1 MQLHFIDISIIA
13 LYLVSTLIVG
23 FLISKRAS
31 KNMDSYF
38 LGGKSIP
45 WYILGVSNA
54 SGMFD
59 ITGTMWLVYLI
70 FVYGLKGAFIPW
82 LWPVFNQIFLMVYLS
97 AWLRRSN
104 VMTGAEWM
112 KTRFGTGKGAQLSH
126 IIIVIFAIVSVIGFL
141 AYGFKGIGKFSSEF
155 LPWNLT
161 PNQYGLIFMSI
172 TTLYVVKGG
181 MHSVVFTELIQFVIM
196 TIASIAVGIIAIN
209 HVTSGQIAGLVPEGW
224 GQLHFGWKLNLDWSG
239 IFDIVNTKI
248 AGDGYTLF
256 TCFMMMIVFK
266 GFLLSVAGP
275 APNYDMQRILATK
288 SPKEASKMSGFVSV
302 ALFFPRYMLIAGLV
316 VLALVHLMPDLR
328 DMGDAPGTEARL
340 IEIASEQT
348 GIDISGIT
356 RETSFANDLN
366 ASPQAIAELAQK
378 IGEEFDVNFD
388 IEDIDNIPAHIQ
400 TVGAATDHIVNKKTD
415 LEMILPMAMSRFV
428 PTGLLGILMAGLLA
442 AFMSTF
448 AATVNAAPAYIV
460 NDIYKRYI
468 NPNASDKQYVKMSYI
483 ISLAVVVVG
492 ISFGLFLVESINSVT
507 QWIVSAL
514 WGGYAAANVLKWH
527 WWRFNGYGYFWG
539 MVIGLIASL
548 LMPSL
553 MPNTQDFYIFPFILV
568 LSLAGCI
575 VGTLMTKPDE
585 EEVLK
590 SFYKKVRP
598 WGFWKPIHDKVIQE
612 DPSFQKNK
620 DFKRDMFNVVI
631 GIIWQTSLVVIPIYL
646 IIKENVSLITAII
659 ILAITSFILKKNWYD
674 KLTD

>member
-1 MQLHFIDISIIA
+1 MQLHAIDISIII
-13 LYLVSTLIVG
+13 LYLISTVVVG
-23 FLISKRAS
+23 FLISKKAS

-59 ITGTMWLVYLI
+59 ITGTMWLVYLL
-70 FVYGLKGAFIPW
+70 FVYGLKGVFMPW

-97 AWLRRSN
+97 CWLRRSN

-112 KTRFGTGKGAQLSH
+112 KTRFGTGTGSQLSH

-141 AYGFKGIGKFSSEF
+141 AYGFKGIGKFSSVF
-155 LPWNLT
+155 LPWDLT
-161 PNQYGLIFMSI
+161 PNQYGLIFMGI

-181 MHSVVFTELIQFVIM
+181 MHSVVLTELIQFGIM
-196 TIASIAVGIIAIN
+196 TIASIAVGIIAMN
-209 HVTSGQIAGLVPEGW
+209 QVTKGQVLELVPQGW
-224 GQLHFGWKLNLDWSG
+224 EQLRIVWRLDLDWSG
-239 IFDIVNTKI
+239 ILDSVNAKI
-248 AGDGYTLF
+248 SGDGYTLF
-256 TCFMMMIVFK
+256 TCFMMMIIFK

-316 VLALVHLMPDLR
+316 VLAIVYLMPDLAA
-328 DMGDAPGTEARL
+328 MG
-340 IEIASEQT
+340 
-348 GIDISGIT
+348 
-356 RETSFANDLN
+356 
-366 ASPQAIAELAQK
+366 
-378 IGEEFDVNFD
+378 
-388 IEDIDNIPAHIQ
+388 EDIDF
-400 TVGAATDHIVNKKTD
+400 
-415 LEMILPMAMSRFV
+415 EMILPMAMSKFV
-428 PTGLLGILMAGLLA
+428 PTGLLGVLMAGLIA

-483 ISLAVVVVG
+483 ISLAVVIVG
-492 ISFGLFLVESINSVT
+492 ITFGFFVVESIDSVT

-548 LMPSL
+548 TMPL
-553 MPNTQDFYIFPFILV
+553 IMPNTPDFYIFPFILV
-568 LSLAGCI
+568 FSLVGCLAG
-575 VGTLMTKPDE
+575 TLLTKPEND
-585 EEVLK
+585 EVLK
-590 SFYKKVRP
+590 AFYKQVRP
-598 WGFWKPIHDKVIQE
+598 WGFWKPIHDKVVQE
-612 DPSFQKNK
+612 DPSFQGNK
-620 DFKRDMFNVVI
+620 DFRKDMFNVVI
-631 GIIWQTSLVVIPIYL
+631 GIIWQLSLVVIPIYL
-646 IIKENVSLITAII
+646 IIKENVSLITAVVV
-659 ILAITSFILKKNWYD
+659 LAITSFILKKNWYD

>member
-1 MQLHFIDISIIA
+1 MELQSLDIFIIIA
-13 LYLVSTLIVG
+13 YLVATILIG
-23 FLISKRAS
+23 FWVSKRAS

-38 LGGKSIP
+38 LGGKTIP

-59 ITGTMWLVYLI
+59 ITGTMWLVYLLFI
-70 FVYGLKGAFIPW
+70 YGLKGVFVPW
-82 LWPVFNQIFLMVYLS
+82 LWPVFNQIFLMMYLS
-97 AWLRRSN
+97 CWLRRSN

-112 KTRFGTGKGAQLSH
+112 KTRFGTGTGSQLSH

-161 PNQYGLIFMSI
+161 PNQYGLIFMGI

-181 MHSVVFTELIQFVIM
+181 MHSVVLTEVIQFVIM
-196 TIASIAVGIIAIN
+196 TVASIAVGIIAMIK
-209 HVTSGQIAGLVPEGW
+209 IADIDILTKVPAGW
-224 GQLHFGWKLNLDWSG
+224 GQLGVPWKLNLDWSG

-256 TCFMMMIVFK
+256 TCFLMMILFK

-288 SPKEASKMSGFVSV
+288 NPREASKMSGFVSV

-316 VLALVHLMPDLR
+316 VLALAFLMPDLEA
-328 DMGDAPGTEARL
+328 MGDAEGTEARV
-340 IEIASEQT
+340 IELTSSQAGVDASQINRDT
-348 GIDISGIT
+348 LFTD
-356 RETSFANDLN
+356 DLN
-366 ASPQAIAELAQK
+366 IGPADKLDLAAKFNNEFSIDFPQE
-378 IGEEFDVNFD
+378 GE
-388 IEDIDNIPAHIQ
+388 NIP
-400 TVGAATDHIVNKKTD
+400 TVGAAVDYIVNKKTD

-428 PTGLLGILMAGLLA
+428 PTGLLGVLMAGLIA

-468 NPNASDKQYVKMSYI
+468 NPNATDRQYVKMSYI

-492 ISFGLFLVESINSVT
+492 ISFGMFIVESIDSVT

-514 WGGYAAANVLKWH
+514 WGGYAASNVLKWH

-539 MVIGLIASL
+539 MIVGLIASL
-548 LMPSL
+548 TLPL
-553 MPNTQDFYIFPFILV
+553 FLTFPDFYIFPFILV

-575 VGTLMTKPDE
+575 AGTLLTKPEND
-585 EEVLK
+585 EVLK
-590 SFYKKVRP
+590 SFYKTVRP
-598 WGFWKPIHDKVIQE
+598 WGFWKPIYEKVIQE
-612 DPSFQKNK
+612 DPGFQGNK
-620 DFKRDMFNVVI
+620 DFGKDMFNVVI

-659 ILAITSFILKKNWYD
+659 ILAITSFILKKSWYD
-674 KLTD
+674 RLPREI

>member
-1 MQLHFIDISIIA
+1 MELQNLDIFIIIA
-13 LYLVSTLIVG
+13 YLVATILIG
-23 FLISKRAS
+23 FWVSKRAS

-38 LGGKSIP
+38 LGGKTIP

-59 ITGTMWLVYLI
+59 ITGTMWLVYLLFI
-70 FVYGLKGAFIPW
+70 YGLKGVFVPW
-82 LWPVFNQIFLMVYLS
+82 LWPVFNQIFLMMYLS
-97 AWLRRSN
+97 CWLRRSN

-112 KTRFGTGKGAQLSH
+112 KTRFGTGTGSQLSH

-161 PNQYGLIFMSI
+161 PNQYGLIFMGI

-181 MHSVVFTELIQFVIM
+181 MHSVVLTEVIQFVIM
-196 TIASIAVGIIAIN
+196 TVASIAVGIIAMIK
-209 HVTSGQIAGLVPEGW
+209 IADIDILTKVPEGW
-224 GQLHFGWKLNLDWSG
+224 GQLGVPWKLNLDWSG

-256 TCFMMMIVFK
+256 TCFLMMILFK

-288 SPKEASKMSGFVSV
+288 NPREASKMSGFVSV

-316 VLALVHLMPDLR
+316 VLALAFLMPDLEA
-328 DMGDAPGTEARL
+328 MGDAEGTEARV
-340 IEIASEQT
+340 IELTSSQAGVDASQINRDT
-348 GIDISGIT
+348 LFTD
-356 RETSFANDLN
+356 DLN
-366 ASPQAIAELAQK
+366 IGPADKLDLAAKFNNEFSIDFPQE
-378 IGEEFDVNFD
+378 GE
-388 IEDIDNIPAHIQ
+388 NIP
-400 TVGAATDHIVNKKTD
+400 TVGAAVDYIVNKKTD

-428 PTGLLGILMAGLLA
+428 PTGLLGVLMAGLIA

-468 NPNASDKQYVKMSYI
+468 NPNATDRQYVKMSYI

-492 ISFGLFLVESINSVT
+492 ISFGMFIVESIDSVT

-514 WGGYAAANVLKWH
+514 WGGYAASNVLKWH

-539 MVIGLIASL
+539 MIVGLIASL
-548 LMPSL
+548 TMPL
-553 MPNTQDFYIFPFILV
+553 FLTFPDFYIFPFILV

-575 VGTLMTKPDE
+575 AGTLLTKPEND
-585 EEVLK
+585 EVLK
-590 SFYKKVRP
+590 SFYKTVRP
-598 WGFWKPIHDKVIQE
+598 WGFWKPIYEKVIQE
-612 DPSFQKNK
+612 DPGFQGNK
-620 DFKRDMFNVVI
+620 DFGKDMFNVVI

-659 ILAITSFILKKNWYD
+659 ILAITSFILKKSWYD
-674 KLTD
+674 RLPREI

>member
-1 MQLHFIDISIIA
+1 MQLHTIDISIII
-13 LYLVSTLIVG
+13 LYLISTVVVG

-38 LGGKSIP
+38 LGGKTIP

-59 ITGTMWLVYLI
+59 ITGTMWLVYLL
-70 FVYGLKGAFIPW
+70 FVYGLKGVFMPW
-82 LWPVFNQIFLMVYLS
+82 LWPVFNQVFLMVYLS
-97 AWLRRSN
+97 CWLRRSN

-112 KTRFGTGKGAQLSH
+112 KTRFGTGTGSQLSH

-141 AYGFKGIGKFSSEF
+141 AYGFKGIGKFSSVF
-155 LPWNLT
+155 LPWDLT
-161 PNQYGLIFMSI
+161 PNKYGLIFMGI

-181 MHSVVFTELIQFVIM
+181 MHSVVVTELIQFVIM
-196 TIASIAVGIIAIN
+196 TIASISVGIIAMN
-209 HVTSGQIAGLVPEGW
+209 QVTKGQVLELVPQGW
-224 GQLHFGWKLNLDWSG
+224 EQLRIGWKLGLDWSG
-239 IFDIVNTKI
+239 IFDIVNTKM

-256 TCFMMMIVFK
+256 TCFMMMILFK

-316 VLALVHLMPDLR
+316 VLALVHLMPDLKA
-328 DMGDAPGTEARL
+328 MGDVEGTEARV
-340 IEIASEQT
+340 IALTSSQM
-348 GIDISGIT
+348 GVDISDIN
-356 RETSFANDLN
+356 RDTSFIDDLN
-366 ASPQAIAELAQK
+366 VGPADKLDLVTNFK
-378 IGEEFDVNFD
+378 NEF
-388 IEDIDNIPAHIQ
+388 EIDFPEVGNDIQ
-400 TVGAATDHIVNKKTD
+400 TVGAAIDYVVNKKTD
-415 LEMILPMAMSRFV
+415 LEMILPMAMKRFV
-428 PTGLLGILMAGLLA
+428 PTGLLGVLMAGLIA

-483 ISLAVVVVG
+483 ISIAVVVVG
-492 ISFGLFLVESINSVT
+492 ISFGMFMVESIDSVT

-539 MVIGLIASL
+539 MIVGLIASL
-548 LMPSL
+548 LMPGL
-553 MPNTQDFYIFPFILV
+553 MPNTPDFYIFPFILAMSV
-568 LSLAGCI
+568 IGCI
-575 VGTLMTKPDE
+575 AGTLLTKPESD
-585 EEVLK
+585 EVLK
-590 SFYKKVRP
+590 SFYKQVRP
-598 WGFWKPIHDKVIQE
+598 WGFWRPIHEKVIQE
-612 DPSFQKNK
+612 DPGFEGNK

-631 GIIWQTSLVVIPIYL
+631 GIIWQTSLVVTPIYL

-659 ILAITSFILKKNWYD
+659 ILAITSFILKKSWYN

>member
-1 MQLHFIDISIIA
+1 MSFSIPEDNMQLHPIDISIII
-13 LYLVSTLIVG
+13 LYLVSTVVVG

-70 FVYGLKGAFIPW
+70 FVYGLKGVFMPW

-97 AWLRRSN
+97 CWLRRSN

-112 KTRFGTGKGAQLSH
+112 KTRFGTGTGSQLSH

-161 PNQYGLIFMSI
+161 PNQYGLIFMGI
-172 TTLYVVKGG
+172 TSLYVVKGG
-181 MHSVVFTELIQFVIM
+181 MHSVVLTELIQFVIM
-196 TIASIAVGIIAIN
+196 TIASISVGIIAMRQ
-209 HVTSGQIAGLVPEGW
+209 VTNAQIMELVPAGW
-224 GQLHFGWKLNLDWSG
+224 EQLSIPWRLNLDWSE
-239 IFDIVNTKI
+239 ILASVNTKI
-248 AGDGYTLF
+248 AGDGYSLF
-256 TCFMMMIVFK
+256 TCFIMMILFK

-288 SPKEASKMSGFVSV
+288 SPKEAAKMSGFVSV

-316 VLALVHLMPDLR
+316 VLAIVYLMPDLAA
-328 DMGDAPGTEARL
+328 MG
-340 IEIASEQT
+340 
-348 GIDISGIT
+348 
-356 RETSFANDLN
+356 
-366 ASPQAIAELAQK
+366 
-378 IGEEFDVNFD
+378 
-388 IEDIDNIPAHIQ
+388 EDIDF
-400 TVGAATDHIVNKKTD
+400 
-415 LEMILPMAMSRFV
+415 EMILPMAMNRFV
-428 PTGLLGILMAGLLA
+428 PTGLLGILMAGLIA

-468 NPNASDKQYVKMSYI
+468 NPNASDKQYVRMSMI

-492 ISFGLFLVESINSVT
+492 ISFGIFVVESIDSVT

-539 MVIGLIASL
+539 MVIGLIASMA
-548 LMPSL
+548 MPVF
-553 MPNTQDFYIFPFILV
+553 MPNTPDFYIFPFILAM
-568 LSLAGCI
+568 SLVGCI
-575 VGTLMTKPDE
+575 AGTLLTKPESD
-585 EEVLK
+585 EVLK
-590 SFYKKVRP
+590 SFYKTVRP
-598 WGFWKPIHDKVIQE
+598 WGFWKPIHEKVLRE
-612 DPSFQKNK
+612 DPAFQGNK
-620 DFKRDMFNVVI
+620 DFKKDMFNIVI
-631 GIIWQTSLVVIPIYL
+631 GIVWQTSLIVIPIYL
-646 IIKENVSLITAII
+646 IIKENVSLMTAII
-659 ILAITSFILKKNWYD
+659 ILAITSFILKKNWYN

>member
-1 MQLHFIDISIIA
+1 MQLHFIDISIIV
-13 LYLVSTLIVG
+13 LYLVSTVIVG

-31 KNMDSYF
+31 KNIDSYF
-38 LGGKSIP
+38 LGGKTIP

-104 VMTGAEWM
+104 VMTGAEWI
-112 KTRFGTGKGAQLSH
+112 KTRFGTGIGAQLSH

-161 PNQYGLIFMSI
+161 PNQYGLIFMGI

-181 MHSVVFTELIQFVIM
+181 MHSVVLTELIQFGIM
-196 TIASIAVGIIAIN
+196 TVASIAVGIIAIR
-209 HVTSGQIAGLVPEGW
+209 HVTAAQIAGSVPEGW
-224 GQLHFGWKLNLDWSG
+224 QDIFFGWRLNLNWSG
-239 IFDIVNTKI
+239 ILDSVNAKI
-248 AGDGYTLF
+248 AADKYELF
-256 TCFMMMIVFK
+256 TCFMMMILFK
-266 GFLLSVAGP
+266 GFLVSAAGP

-288 SPKEASKMSGFVSV
+288 NPKEAAKMSGFVSV
-302 ALFFPRYMLIAGLV
+302 ALFFPRYMLIGGLA
-316 VLALVHLMPDLR
+316 VLAIVYLMPDLAA
-328 DMGDAPGTEARL
+328 MG
-340 IEIASEQT
+340 S
-348 GIDISGIT
+348 
-356 RETSFANDLN
+356 
-366 ASPQAIAELAQK
+366 
-378 IGEEFDVNFD
+378 
-388 IEDIDNIPAHIQ
+388 DIDF
-400 TVGAATDHIVNKKTD
+400 
-415 LEMILPMAMSRFV
+415 EMILPMAMRRFV
-428 PTGLLGILMAGLLA
+428 PTGLLGILMAGLIA

-492 ISFGLFLVESINSVT
+492 ISFGLFVVESIDSVT
-507 QWIVSAL
+507 QWIVSSL
-514 WGGYAAANVLKWH
+514 WGGYAASNVLKWY

-539 MVIGLIASL
+539 MIVGLIASL
-548 LMPSL
+548 TMPAIL
-553 MPNTQDFYIFPFILV
+553 PTFPDFYIFPFILV
-568 LSLAGCI
+568 LSLVGCI
-575 VGTLMTKPDE
+575 VGTLATKPEDDE
-585 EEVLK
+585 ILK
-590 SFYKKVRP
+590 SFYKQVRP
-598 WGFWKPIHDKVIQE
+598 WGFWGPIHEKVVQE
-612 DPSFQKNK
+612 DPGFQRNK
-620 DFKRDMFNVVI
+620 DFKRDMFNIVI

-646 IIKENVSLITAII
+646 IIRENVSLITAII

-674 KLTD
+674 KLTDY

>member
-1 MQLHFIDISIIA
+1 MQLHAVDISIII
-13 LYLVSTLIVG
+13 LYLVSTVVVG

-59 ITGTMWLVYLI
+59 ITGTMWLVYLL
-70 FVYGLKGAFIPW
+70 FVYGLKGVFMPW

-97 AWLRRSN
+97 CWLRRSN

-112 KTRFGTGKGAQLSH
+112 KTRFGTGTGSQLSH
-126 IIIVIFAIVSVIGFL
+126 VIIVVFAIVSVIGFL

-161 PNQYGLIFMSI
+161 PNQYGLIFMGI

-181 MHSVVFTELIQFVIM
+181 MHSVVLTELIQFVIM
-196 TIASIAVGIIAIN
+196 TIASISVGIIAMN
-209 HVTSGQIAGLVPEGW
+209 QVTKGQVLELVPQGW
-224 GQLHFGWKLNLDWSG
+224 EQLRIGWKLGLDWRG
-239 IFDIVNTKI
+239 IFDIVNTKM

-256 TCFMMMIVFK
+256 TCFMMMILFK

-275 APNYDMQRILATK
+275 APNYDMQRILATR

-316 VLALVHLMPDLR
+316 VLALVHLMPDLKA
-328 DMGDAPGTEARL
+328 MGDAEGTEARV
-340 IEIASEQT
+340 IALTSSQM
-348 GIDISGIT
+348 GMDISDIT
-356 RETSFANDLN
+356 RETSFMNEQNANSQDTVEFVKKVGN
-366 ASPQAIAELAQK
+366 
-378 IGEEFDVNFD
+378 EFD
-388 IEDIDNIPAHIQ
+388 INIKDKEAETIQ
-400 TVGAATDHIVNKKTD
+400 TVGAAVDHIVNKKTD
-415 LEMILPMAMSRFV
+415 LEMILPMAMKRFV
-428 PTGLLGILMAGLLA
+428 PTGLLGVLMAGLIA

-468 NPNASDKQYVKMSYI
+468 NPDASDRQYVKMSYI

-492 ISFGLFLVESINSVT
+492 ISFGMFIVESIDSVT

-539 MVIGLIASL
+539 MIVGLVASL
-548 LMPSL
+548 TLPL
-553 MPNTQDFYIFPFILV
+553 FLTFPDFYIFPFILV
-568 LSLAGCI
+568 LSLAGCL
-575 VGTLMTKPDE
+575 VGTLLNKPENDK
-585 EEVLK
+585 VLK
-590 SFYKKVRP
+590 SFYKQVRP
-598 WGFWKPIHDKVIQE
+598 WGFWKPIHEKVIRE
-612 DPSFQKNK
+612 DPGFEGNK
-620 DFKRDMFNVVI
+620 DFKKDMFNVVI

>member
-1 MQLHFIDISIIA
+1 MQLHPIDISIII
-13 LYLVSTLIVG
+13 LYLVSTVVVG

-70 FVYGLKGAFIPW
+70 FVYGLKGVFMPW

-97 AWLRRSN
+97 CWLRRSN

-112 KTRFGTGKGAQLSH
+112 KTRFGTGTGSQLSH

-161 PNQYGLIFMSI
+161 PNQYGLIFMGI
-172 TTLYVVKGG
+172 TSLYVVKGG
-181 MHSVVFTELIQFVIM
+181 MHSVVLTELIQFVIM
-196 TIASIAVGIIAIN
+196 TIASISVGIIAMRQ
-209 HVTSGQIAGLVPEGW
+209 VTNAQIMELVPAGW
-224 GQLHFGWKLNLDWSG
+224 EQLSIPWRLNLDWSE
-239 IFDIVNTKI
+239 ILASVNTKI
-248 AGDGYTLF
+248 AGDGYSLF
-256 TCFMMMIVFK
+256 TCFIMMILFK

-288 SPKEASKMSGFVSV
+288 SPKEAAKMSGFVSV

-316 VLALVHLMPDLR
+316 VLAIVYLMPDLAA
-328 DMGDAPGTEARL
+328 MG
-340 IEIASEQT
+340 
-348 GIDISGIT
+348 
-356 RETSFANDLN
+356 
-366 ASPQAIAELAQK
+366 
-378 IGEEFDVNFD
+378 
-388 IEDIDNIPAHIQ
+388 EDIDF
-400 TVGAATDHIVNKKTD
+400 
-415 LEMILPMAMSRFV
+415 EMILPMAMNRFV
-428 PTGLLGILMAGLLA
+428 PTGLLGILMAGLIA

-468 NPNASDKQYVKMSYI
+468 NPNASDKQYVRMSMI

-492 ISFGLFLVESINSVT
+492 ISFGIFVVESIDSVT

-539 MVIGLIASL
+539 MVIGLIASMA
-548 LMPSL
+548 MPVF
-553 MPNTQDFYIFPFILV
+553 MPNTPDFYIFPFILAM
-568 LSLAGCI
+568 SLVGCI
-575 VGTLMTKPDE
+575 AGTLLTKPESD
-585 EEVLK
+585 EVLK
-590 SFYKKVRP
+590 SFYKTVRP
-598 WGFWKPIHDKVIQE
+598 WGFWKPIHEKVLRE
-612 DPSFQKNK
+612 DPAFQGNK
-620 DFKRDMFNVVI
+620 DFKKDMFNIVI
-631 GIIWQTSLVVIPIYL
+631 GIVWQTSLIVIPIYL
-646 IIKENVSLITAII
+646 IIKENVSLMTAII
-659 ILAITSFILKKNWYD
+659 ILAITSFILKKNWYN